1 MPDPING
8 GTVSMS
14 FTETA
19 RLFDWGFENFSIR
32 TVLTEN
38 EVVAEVPVLLSQQTN
53 CVTVHPAYDA
63 TTVLPN
69 DLEIED
75 LERNI
80 KLDREVVNAPIMAG
94 DRLGE
99 ITLSYG
105 DTNYITVPLLAM
117 SDVAASRFLI
127 MKTALI
133 NFFSN
138 RLVHIGLVIL
148 AILIVLI
155 LLFGRRIMQ
164 RRRYGAK
171 RNKRPRHRAYRGRR
185 F

>member
-1 MPDPING
+1 MQSGHI
-8 GTVSMS
+8 TK
-14 FTETA
+14 
-19 RLFDWGFENFSIR
+19 
-32 TVLTEN
+32 
-38 EVVAEVPVLLSQQTN
+38 
-53 CVTVHPAYDA
+53 
-63 TTVLPN
+63 

-75 LERNI
+75 LERTV

-105 DTNYITVPLLAM
+105 DRDYVTVPLLAM

-138 RLVHIGLVIL
+138 RLVQVLLILLVV
-148 AILIVLI
+148 VLI
-155 LLFGRRIMQ
+155 LLWFFGRRIMQ

-171 RNKRPRHRAYRGRR
+171 RNKRRHHRAYRGRR